1 MGRKKLLHGLAGV
14 VARSI
19 LNDKNMLCGLCQDVE
34 QKRRIALRVKSPRM
48 GFGEKAP
55 RKVVDKPK
63 DFVRFASATGQ
74 HFRLVSLERPGIAQR
89 APLGKAGLI
98 PKEQEGFALAGA
110 SQHGG
115 PGLLTPLQA
124 LSLIE
129 VIGDKAGFL
138 VGKAKVLQQGTD
150 IVGMI
155 LHPKL
160 ALNEV
165 LDHRSTPAA

>member
-1 MGRKKLLHGLAGV
+1 MGRKKLLHSFAGV

-19 LNDKNMLCGLCQDVE
+19 LNDKERLRGLCQDVE
-34 QKRRIALRVKSPRM
+34 QKRCIALRVKTPRM

-55 RKVVDKPK
+55 GEVVDEPK
-63 DFVRFASATGQ
+63 DFVRFAYATGQ
-74 HFRLVSLERPGIAQR
+74 HFRLVSPARPGIAQR

-98 PKEQEGFALAGA
+98 PKEQESLALAGA
-110 SQHGG
+110 SQHRG

-124 LSLIE
+124 LGLIK
-129 VIGDKAGFL
+129 VIGDKARFL

-160 ALNEV
+160 ALDEV
-165 LDHRSTPAA
+165 LEYRGTP